1 MSDPTILFENNH
13 QEEKEEE
20 KQEAKLAIKSGAGV
34 VIEVEKLADRYEAS
48 YKLPMSEGGATI
60 HVDEVASR
68 LAGFYEKL
76 RRVIDWK
83 EEHLIRRTA
92 VERVLKRRLVTEISG
107 LKINPGLEAKGMA
120 EPLVLELVRAG
131 HLPNDE
137 IPKSRIR
144 LVEEVLE
151 KYIYILQ
158 NAPWS
163 ANHIP
168 RNFKK
173 KINFYNWLLEIAA
186 CEIEEVLDPPIK
198 QKALISFMVNS
209 LNSQIKVI
217 PSGVMD
223 ENEKRIQVIIAVHR
237 TLFHLDGAS
246 TSYHLFEY
254 YYPEWTKPSV
264 QIIDQAAKN
273 IFYLWEQTEGHL
285 SHPLSGE
292 FFKLAERYDS
302 LYLVL
307 GDVLDN
313 LNKEGEPVLPA
324 LSKKKRLKELVKD
337 AYDKRLATLKGRLFR
352 AAIYSTLSIF
362 VAGGFSLFIIE
373 VPVAKLFYGSF
384 SLFAIAVDILVPSIL
399 MFALVALIKPPA
411 KSNFK
416 KVMDGVLKIVFP
428 TTQGDAYEIN
438 ASPKKRPIFSLIIN
452 FFYLVGS
459 IFSLGLIFAVFY
471 YAKIPPT
478 SLFLDTLNVA
488 VIVFAALVI
497 KQRAKELTVEEKTSF
512 WEFFIDMLSIPVAK
526 IGQWLANKWKEYNVV
541 SVFFTVLI
549 DTPFM
554 TLVDFVEGWSSFLK
568 RKRGEI
574 Y

>member
-1 MSDPTILFENNH
+1 MNDPTILFENNH

-20 KQEAKLAIKSGAGV
+20 KELAIKPEAGV
-34 VIEVEKLADRYEAS
+34 VVDVKNLVEKYEAS
-48 YKLPMSEGGATI
+48 YGLPLAEGGATI

-92 VERVLKRRLVTEISG
+92 IERVLKRRLVAEISG
-107 LKINPGLEAKGMA
+107 LKINPGLEAKEMA
-120 EPLVLELVRAG
+120 RPLVLELVRAG

-137 IPKSRIR
+137 IPKSRIN
-144 LVEEVLE
+144 LAQIVLE
-151 KYIYILQ
+151 KYLYILQ

-163 ANHIP
+163 AKHVP
-168 RNFKK
+168 SNFKK

-186 CEIEEVLDPPIK
+186 CEVEEVLDPPIK
-198 QKALISFMVNS
+198 QRALMNFMVKS
-209 LNSQIKVI
+209 LNNQIKVI
-217 PSGVMD
+217 PKGVMD
-223 ENEKRIQVIIAVHR
+223 ENEKKIQVIIAVHR
-237 TLFHLDGAS
+237 TLFHLDAAS

-254 YYPEWTKPSV
+254 YYPEWANPPV
-264 QIIDQAAKN
+264 EIVEQAGKD
-273 IFYLWEQTEGHL
+273 IFHLWEQLEGHL
-285 SHPLSGE
+285 AHPLSGE
-292 FFKLAERYDS
+292 FFRLAERYDS
-302 LYLVL
+302 LYLIL
-307 GDVLDN
+307 GDVLDD
-313 LNKEGEPVLPA
+313 LNKEGKSA
-324 LSKKKRLKELVKD
+324 LDFLGKKEKLKELVKE
-337 AYDKRLATLKGRLFR
+337 AYDRRLATLKERLFR
-352 AAIYSTLSIF
+352 SAVYSTLSIF
-362 VAGGFSLFIIE
+362 VAGGFSLFVVE
-373 VPVAKLFYGSF
+373 VPIAKLFYGHF
-384 SLFAIAVDILVPSIL
+384 SLFAIAVDIIVPSIL
-399 MFALVALIKPPA
+399 MFALVALIRPPA

-438 ASPKKRPIFSLIIN
+438 AQPKKRPIFSLIIN
-452 FFYLVGS
+452 FFYLIGS
-459 IFSLGLIFAVFY
+459 TLSIGLIFAVFY
-471 YAKIPPT
+471 FAKIPPT

-497 KQRAKELTVEEKTSF
+497 KQRAKELTVEEKPSL

-526 IGQWLANKWKEYNVV
+526 LGQWLANKWKEYNVV